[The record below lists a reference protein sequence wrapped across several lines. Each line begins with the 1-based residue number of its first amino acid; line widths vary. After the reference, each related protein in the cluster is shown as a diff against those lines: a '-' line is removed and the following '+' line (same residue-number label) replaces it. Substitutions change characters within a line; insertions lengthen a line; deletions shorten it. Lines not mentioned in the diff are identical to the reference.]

1 MRPAEVE
8 KLRDL
13 AGDSGTT
20 LGVYARE
27 VLRRSIRRS
36 FNR

>member
-13 AGDSGTT
+13 ADEAGTT
-20 LGVYARE
+20 VGIYARE

-36 FNR
+36 INR